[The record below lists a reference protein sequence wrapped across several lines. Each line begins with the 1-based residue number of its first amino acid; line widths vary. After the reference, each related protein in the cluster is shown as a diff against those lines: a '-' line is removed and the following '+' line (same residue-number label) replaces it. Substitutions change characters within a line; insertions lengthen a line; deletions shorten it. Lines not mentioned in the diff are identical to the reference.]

1 MDYRVTVL
9 EKHVQVEAGGAF
21 DPKMAGEV
29 VARLFEACAAS
40 GLALALVDARGL
52 DPGVGIGERMDLARA
67 IAENRRGPVRIAILV
82 DTAQMVTK
90 TLENAAHDRGVPVRT
105 TASVAEA
112 YRFLGI
118 GPPG

>member
-9 EKHVQVEAGGAF
+9 ERHVRIEASGAF
-21 DPKMAGEV
+21 DQAVAGEI

-40 GLALALVDARGL
+40 GLGLVLIDARGL
-52 DPGVGIGERMDLARA
+52 DPGVGIGERLELAHALGERRA
-67 IAENRRGPVRIAILV
+67 MPVKIALLV

-90 TLENAAHDRGVPVRT
+90 TLENAAHDRGMPVRT

-118 GPPG
+118 DPPG

>member
-21 DPKMAGEV
+21 DPAVAAEI

-40 GLALALVDARGL
+40 GRALVLVDARGL

-67 IAENRRGPVRIAILV
+67 IAENRKGPVKIALLV

-105 TASVAEA
+105 TASVLEA

-118 GPPG
+118 DPPG

>member
-9 EKHVQVEAGGAF
+9 EKHVRVETGGAF
-21 DPKMAGEV
+21 DAGVAREI

-40 GLALALVDARGL
+40 GHAIALVDARGL
-52 DPGVGIGERMDLARA
+52 DPGVGIDDRLDLARA
-67 IAENRRGPVRIAILV
+67 IAGSGGPPVRIALLV

-105 TASVAEA
+105 TASVMEA

-118 GPPG
+118 DPPG

>member
-9 EKHVQVEAGGAF
+9 EKHVRVETGGAF
-21 DPKMAGEV
+21 DPAVAGEI

-40 GLALALVDARGL
+40 GIGLVLVDARGL
-52 DPGVGIGERMDLARA
+52 DPGVGIGERLDLARL
-67 IAENRRGPVRIAILV
+67 IAENRKGPVRIALLV

-90 TLENAAHDRGVPVRT
+90 TLEHAAHERGVPVRT

-118 GPPG
+118 DPTG